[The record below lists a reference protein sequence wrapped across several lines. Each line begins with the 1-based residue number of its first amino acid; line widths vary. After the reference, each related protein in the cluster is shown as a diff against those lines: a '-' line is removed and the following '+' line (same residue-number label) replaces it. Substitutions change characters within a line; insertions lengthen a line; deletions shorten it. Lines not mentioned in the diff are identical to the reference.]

1 MTSRKK
7 SGAHQSVEPLIVVI
21 RNQRVILDADLARL
35 YGVTTRALNQAVKR
49 NASRFPGD
57 FAFLLTAAE
66 AMHLRS
72 QYAASNPQPVDSQN
86 DDLNRSQI
94 VTSSNRS
101 QPVTGTQKHRDPR
114 FRPRAFTE
122 HGAIM
127 AANILRSDRAIH
139 MSVFVVRAF
148 VRLREH
154 VAANQAILKR
164 LAEIDRTLLEHD
176 SALLD
181 LYEKLL
187 PLLQP
192 LPDEPKRRIGFD
204 RDNK

>member
-1 MTSRKK
+1 MASSKK
-7 SGAHQSVEPLIVVI
+7 SAAHESVEPLIIVM

-35 YGVTTRALNQAVKR
+35 YGVTTKALNQAVKR
-49 NASRFPGD
+49 NVSRFPHD

-72 QYAASNPQPVDSQN
+72 RYAASNPQASDSNN
-86 DDLNRSQI
+86 DDLNRSQM
-94 VTSSNRS
+94 VAGSNRS
-101 QPVTGTQKHRDPR
+101 RSVTGTQKHRDPR

-127 AANILRSDRAIH
+127 AANILRSDRAVH

-154 VAANQAILKR
+154 VAA
-164 LAEIDRTLLEHD
+164 
-176 SALLD
+176 
-181 LYEKLL
+181 
-187 PLLQP
+187 
-192 LPDEPKRRIGFD
+192 
-204 RDNK
+204 